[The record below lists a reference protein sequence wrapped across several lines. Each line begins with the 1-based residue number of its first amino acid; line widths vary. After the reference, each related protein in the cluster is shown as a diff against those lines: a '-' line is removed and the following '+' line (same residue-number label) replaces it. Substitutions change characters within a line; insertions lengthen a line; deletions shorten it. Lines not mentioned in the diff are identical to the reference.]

1 MPNVE
6 NRPATRVDD
15 MDPIESW
22 ADLNAWLNARIEH
35 ALSYLNDDETAQ
47 AYGRDAMVRNQ
58 TRVLSFSDVRS
69 RIAPLVERERA
80 AKAIEAAYRAAG
92 FEEMDPLEQR
102 LMDGDR

>member
-1 MPNVE
+1 MSVE

-22 ADLNAWLNARIEH
+22 ADLDAWLAARIEH
-35 ALSYLNDDETAQ
+35 ALGYLNDGETAQ

-58 TRVLSFSDVRS
+58 CRVLLFGDVRS
-69 RIAPLVERERA
+69 RIAPLVERERTA
-80 AKAIEAAYRAAG
+80 GAIAAAYRAAG
-92 FEEMDPLEQR
+92 FEDMEPIEQR